1 MVPSPGTALLE
12 IVRYAW
18 RRDSSVQELARKVR
32 VEPDLGPA
40 LSRMVARSGQDSLP
54 PPAKAALMVGSKA
67 VGSIA
72 LAQAV
77 ARSIDASDLDPEH
90 CEALYED
97 CLRRGV
103 TLQILDRRL
112 DGGGGQPHVAL
123 AVGMCL
129 EFGRLASMTRDPGA
143 TIWSES
149 VRAAHGEHRR
159 TKEAEHLGRA
169 HDDEFAAIA
178 RAWGLPPEVAGPVT
192 THHQTCNPDEQRLQY
207 LAWLTDAICE
217 LYTSTDRRGA
227 LRRAQGM
234 LDERAGIDEAGLRKL
249 ISLVS
254 ARVETVATQLGYPVR
269 EQPTVAHVLGDDAA
283 GLDSLT
289 RSQLE
294 KALELSRTEKHALLQ
309 KIDDLKARLSLA
321 DDLDPHTGLL
331 NRQAYM
337 RRLTAEVEKAE
348 VRGTRLV
355 LLVVD
360 VDRLDDHNRRYGH
373 EVGDAVLG
381 ATAKVLT
388 KLVGDTGVAAR
399 IGGDE
404 FAMILPGVA
413 SGHGRL
419 LGERARAALEMLKVD
434 AAGHRVRLAGS
445 VVGLALDELR
455 QQPTAGQLHDKAI
468 ERLETIKGC
477 NRMTWA
483 A

>member
-1 MVPSPGTALLE
+1 MVPSPGPALLE

-32 VEPDLGPA
+32 AEPDLGPA
-40 LSRMVARSGQDSLP
+40 LSRMVARRGQDSLP

-67 VGSIA
+67 VGSVA

-77 ARSIDASDLDPEH
+77 ARSIAASDLDDEH
-90 CEALYED
+90 RQALYED

-103 TLQILDRRL
+103 ALQLLDRRM
-112 DGGGGQPHVAL
+112 DGTSGQPHLAL

-129 EFGRLASMTRDPGA
+129 EFGRLASLTRDPGA
-143 TIWSES
+143 AIWSES

-159 TKEAEHLGRA
+159 TKESKHLGRA
-169 HDDEFAAIA
+169 HDEEFAAIA
-178 RAWGLPPEVAGPVT
+178 RAWGLPVDVSGPVT
-192 THHQTCNPDEQRLQY
+192 GHHETCNPDTQRLHY
-207 LAWLTDAICE
+207 LAWLADAICE

-227 LRRAQGM
+227 LRRALGM
-234 LDERAGIDEAGLRKL
+234 LGERTSVDEAGLRAL
-249 ISLVS
+249 ISTLS
-254 ARVETVATQLGYPVR
+254 ARVEAVATQLGYPVR
-269 EQPTVAHVLGDDAA
+269 EQPPVALVLGDDDA
-283 GLDSLT
+283 GLESLT
-289 RSQLE
+289 RTQLE

-309 KIDDLKARLSLA
+309 QIEELKARLSLA
-321 DDLDPHTGLL
+321 DDLDPTTGLL

-337 RRLTAEVEKAE
+337 RRLHGEVEKAE

-373 EVGDAVLG
+373 QVGDAVLQ
-381 ATAKVLT
+381 ATARVLT
-388 KLVGDTGVAAR
+388 KLAGEDGVAAR
-399 IGGDE
+399 VGGDE
-404 FAMILPGVA
+404 FAMILPGVP

-419 LGERARAALEMLKVD
+419 LGERARAAMEMLKVD

-445 VVGLALDELR
+445 VVGIALDELR
-455 QQPTAGQLHDKAI
+455 QQASAEQLHDKAM
-468 ERLETIKGC
+468 ERLESIKGC